1 MFYIFEFILVVTI
14 RLFNAYPPKHTHIHK
29 KKLRKNLNKLPENAL
44 INDDL
49 VGNGNNVK
57 VLIVK

>member
-1 MFYIFEFILVVTI
+1 MPIHQNT
-14 RLFNAYPPKHTHIHK
+14 HTYTQ

>member
-14 RLFNAYPPKHTHIHK
+14 RLFNAYPPKHTHIQQ
-29 KKLRKNLNKLPENAL
+29 KLMKNLNKLPENAL

>member
-14 RLFNAYPPKHTHIHK
+14 RLFNAYPPKHTHTQ
-29 KKLRKNLNKLPENAL
+29 KKLMKNLNKLPENAL